1 VGRHFFLLKVS
12 DWSKSYKPE
21 SKILMD
27 IPSALN
33 FFLRD
38 PKYTLETVRQR
49 LQAFVD
55 LWNSTYSELS
65 DKPDKKTLFHL
76 RAPFTD
82 HTPISSHQFVEKKS
96 DKSEQT
102 HTSELVLLL
111 DNYHFVRDDFK
122 FPKMPPCTVDDCSV
136 SFKLSSTTF
145 KPSAPNPEAVAAAD
159 SACLTRPAAEV
170 ASQYYFDKN
179 GASIPFPAFRQL
191 LRDKEFVS
199 YMENV
204 KQQYEKDLGVTLW
217 KSDDNDAECDG
228 NEKGSDETDGRR
240 KRPKKKINF
249 LDDDFPSAQQF
260 NFSDTDDS
268 DDDDDDK
275 TKEKEAAP
283 AEVEEEAEKG
293 QTKKGKK
300 DPKKKTSKKE

>member
-1 VGRHFFLLKVS
+1 
-12 DWSKSYKPE
+12 
-21 SKILMD
+21 MD

-204 KQQYEKDLGVTLW
+204 KRQYEKDLGVTLW
-217 KSDDNDAECDG
+217 KSDDND
-228 NEKGSDETDGRR
+228 
-240 KRPKKKINF
+240 
-249 LDDDFPSAQQF
+249 
-260 NFSDTDDS
+260 
-268 DDDDDDK
+268 
-275 TKEKEAAP
+275 EAAD
-283 AEVEEEAEKG
+283 A
-293 QTKKGKK
+293 
-300 DPKKKTSKKE
+300 DCDSN